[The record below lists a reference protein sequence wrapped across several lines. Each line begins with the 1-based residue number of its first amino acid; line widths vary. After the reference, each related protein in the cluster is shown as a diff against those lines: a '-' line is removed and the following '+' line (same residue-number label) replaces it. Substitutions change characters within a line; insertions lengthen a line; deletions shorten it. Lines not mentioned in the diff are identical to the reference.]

1 MVVETVCNCYEE
13 TVDERVAVQIVKA
26 LLACVLSTS
35 IRVHQSSLLRAV
47 RTVYNIFLMSR
58 TPGNQAIAQGS
69 LSQMV
74 NYVFS
79 RVPRKGGAEAKE
91 ETSPEAEPVT
101 LQMLENRRSF
111 EGATEREDGT
121 RITSTPFDAPD
132 LLVKDAFLILRA
144 LCKLSMKP
152 LGSESERDLRS
163 HAMRSK
169 LLSLRMVREI
179 MQNHLELFTDA
190 SVQIHS
196 TTTGEQTTF
205 VHAVKQYICISL
217 SRNAVSPVIQVFELS
232 CEIFWLVIAGMRAKM
247 KKEIEVLFNEI
258 FLPILEM
265 KNSTPAQKSVLLGV
279 VARLCRDPQ
288 ALVAV
293 SYTHL
298 TLPTKA

>member
-1 MVVETVCNCYEE
+1 M
-13 TVDERVAVQIVKA
+13 
-26 LLACVLSTS
+26 
-35 IRVHQSSLLRAV
+35 
-47 RTVYNIFLMSR
+47 
-58 TPGNQAIAQGS
+58 
-69 LSQMV
+69 
-74 NYVFS
+74 
-79 RVPRKGGAEAKE
+79 
-91 ETSPEAEPVT
+91 
-101 LQMLENRRSF
+101 
-111 EGATEREDGT
+111 
-121 RITSTPFDAPD
+121 
-132 LLVKDAFLILRA
+132 KDAFLILRA

-288 ALVAV
+288 ALVEMYLNYDCDRSALENVYERLMNAISRIAQTPQSAARASASEAEAFGQRSRSGSALPETGAAHGENGEAGSNGGQPIEVRLKRQSLDCLCAV
-293 SYTHL
+293 LHSLVTWMQRSEASAAAASAEGSSPRSSDCLLYTS
-298 TLPTKA
+298 PSPRDKRQSRMPSSA